1 MIMVITMIIALPA
14 AAIGSNVAY
23 IQDNI
28 TAPRGNNITVP
39 IMIFDASGVASI
51 GLKLSYNASIVNVTG
66 VTQGDFTGYF
76 GFDSSNA
83 INGRVTINTYITGT
97 QLTGNITVANIKL
110 EAAGNPG
117 EQSALDLE
125 IITIVDRYANELKAS
140 TDNGSFIVSDIAHPD
155 IVPPSI
161 NSLHANPSVIYND
174 GTQTTQLSVTANDE
188 SGIYSITV
196 DLSKIGGSPKQ
207 MMVRA
212 GNVWTYTTNAF
223 AKPGKY
229 LLRINAT
236 DNRGNSNT
244 SAAIELKLNKHVL
257 RGRK

>member
-1 MIMVITMIIALPA
+1 MINTLPA
-14 AAIGSNVAY
+14 AALGNNVLY
-23 IQDNI
+23 IQDNL

-39 IMIFDASGVASI
+39 IMLFNASGVASI
-51 GLKLSYNASIVNVTG
+51 GLKLSYNASIVNVTTA
-66 VTQGDFTGYF
+66 TQGDFTGYF
-76 GFDSSNA
+76 GFGSSNA
-83 INGRVTINTYITGT
+83 INGWVTINTYITGT

-110 EAAGNPG
+110 EAAGNPD

-125 IITIVDRYANELKAS
+125 IITSVDRFAKELKAS
-140 TDNGSFIVSDIAHPD
+140 TDNGSFIVSDITHPD
-155 IVPPSI
+155 IVSPSI
-161 NSLHANPSVIYND
+161 SSLHANPSVIYND
-174 GTQTTQLSVTANDE
+174 GTQITQLSVTANDE
-188 SGIYSITV
+188 SGISSITV

-207 MMVRA
+207 LMVRA

-236 DNRGNSNT
+236 DNWGNYNT
-244 SAAIELKLNKHVL
+244 SAALELKLIKHVL